1 MAKKKSSRKK
11 LSTKSILNKFIT
23 NKYSFLFVAIIFL
36 FITLPFTNNTKY
48 SFLPLLFLAL
58 TLSVL
63 WALNLKKQVLRI
75 CVFLVLAICVFDLL
89 LSEGDYS
96 LEETTSVILTFLK
109 LCTYALFLL
118 IVILILLVKTF
129 TVQKV
134 SWDTIQGG
142 ISLYFLIGLFWA
154 FIFQMLT
161 LINPSAL
168 SLPITPSTFADL
180 MYFSFTTLTT
190 LGYGDITPVTD
201 FARNMTILESTL
213 GQIFLTVFVARL
225 VGLYLG
231 QSKR

>member
-1 MAKKKSSRKK
+1 MVKKKSSRKK
-11 LSTKSILNKFIT
+11 LSTKSIINKFIT
-23 NKYSFLFVAIIFL
+23 NKYSFLFVAILFL
-36 FITLPFTNNTKY
+36 FITLPFINDTKF
-48 SFLPLLFLAL
+48 SLLPLLFLAL

-63 WALNLKKQVLRI
+63 WTLNLKKQVLRI
-75 CVFLVLAICVFDLL
+75 CVYLVLAICVYDLL
-89 LSEGDYS
+89 LAELGYT
-96 LEETTSVILTFLK
+96 LEETTSNVLNFLR

-129 TVQKV
+129 TVKKV

-154 FIFQMLT
+154 FIFQILT

-168 SLPITPSTFADL
+168 SLLNTPSTFSDL

-201 FARNMTILESTL
+201 FARNMTVLESTL